1 MTNMHADQKTVLRA
15 RFAGFEFESNKNEQV
30 QFLATAGIGG
40 EVQASWEALQKLMTA
55 DGGGDEAAIEVR
67 HAQRLQR
74 LEEQVI
80 AKPPKSGIPVSVKAA
95 PSGRLGALQQYL
107 SAVSTKS
114 ALAKNSQL
122 KQNVNR

>member
-1 MTNMHADQKTVLRA
+1 VTNMHADQRTVLRVCL
-15 RFAGFEFESNKNEQV
+15 AGFEFESNKNEQV

-40 EVQASWEALQKLMTA
+40 EVQASWEALQRLMTA
-55 DGGGDEAAIEVR
+55 EGSGDEAAIELR

-80 AKPPKSGIPVSVKAA
+80 AKPPKSGIPVSVKAGS
-95 PSGRLGALQQYL
+95 SGRLGVLQQYL